1 MQYRYQV
8 QGRNFLVAVFF
19 PYFIAPL
26 PVVFLIKHPTPHDV
40 L

>member
-1 MQYRYQV
+1 MQYRYQI

-19 PYFIAPL
+19 LNFIAPL
-26 PVVFLIKHPTPHDV
+26 PVVFLIKHPTPHDI